1 MPSDLAVPLDEARR
15 HPSTA
20 DRLVWLLVA
29 MAPLLFALACWSPGG
44 AAGGQQLL
52 LAYSLPIS
60 AIELSIFA
68 YAVSAGLTLR
78 EALARAPRWAQLALG
93 LVVAIA
99 IVTAQLAANPL
110 HSTIRTAQLL
120 IHLLFG
126 FGAWHLLQTR
136 WAPLR
141 AQVWPGIVVGTCL
154 YLAAVVAWVIAVQDR
169 PDFDWKRFALGVVHI
184 RQTGFYSAAGAAAAI
199 GLAAATTRRG
209 YWLAVAAASLLT
221 ALSFWSG
228 TRGSL
233 FAVLA
238 AFAAGLV
245 LLPAL
250 RTLRMAGAM
259 IVSTAAGA
267 LLSLVHSAPHP
278 YYGLLRISQ
287 SAAATGADE
296 IATGRLGMWRAA
308 LEAVRERPLFGYGE
322 SQFGV
327 AVPGW
332 SQFNHPHN
340 IFVQVLVQWGIV
352 GFLCYFSLAAFVAW
366 RFVLAVRR
374 GGPDMVAPFLVAGA
388 LFAMSLYEGALY
400 HPYPIMMIVLSVAF
414 VLARPD
420 HRGVAGWL
428 R

>member
-1 MPSDLAVPLDEARR
+1 MPSDLALSLDKHRR
-15 HPSTA
+15 ELTVA
-20 DRLVWLLVA
+20 DRLLWLLVA
-29 MAPLLFALACWSPGG
+29 LSPLLFALACWNPDG
-44 AAGGQQLL
+44 ATDGRQLL

-60 AIELSIFA
+60 AIELAVFA
-68 YAVSAGLTLR
+68 YAVSADLNLR
-78 EALARAPRWAQLALG
+78 EALARVPRWAQLALG

-99 IVTAQLAANPL
+99 IVTAQLAVNPL
-110 HSTIRTAQLL
+110 HSTIRTVQLV

-126 FGAWHLLQTR
+126 FSAWHLFRTR
-136 WAPLR
+136 WVPLQGR
-141 AQVWPGIVVGTCL
+141 VWPWIVAGSCL
-154 YLAAVVAWVIAVQDR
+154 YVAAVVAWVLAVQDVAG
-169 PDFDWKRFALGVVHI
+169 FDWKRFSLGVVHI

-199 GLAAATTRRG
+199 GLAAAATTRRT

-250 RTLRMAGAM
+250 RTVRMAAAM
-259 IVSTAAGA
+259 VVSTAAGA

-287 SAAATGADE
+287 STAATGADE
-296 IATGRLGMWRAA
+296 IATGRIGMWRAA

-340 IFVQVLVQWGIV
+340 VFVQILVQWGIV
-352 GFLCYFSLAAFVAW
+352 GFLCYFALAAFVAW

-374 GGPDMVAPFLVAGA
+374 GGPDLIAPFLVAGA

-400 HPYPIMMIVLSVAF
+400 HPYPTLMIVFSVAF
-414 VLARPD
+414 VLARSD
-420 HRGVAGWL
+420 HPPSRGL
-428 R
+428 T

>member
-1 MPSDLAVPLDEARR
+1 MPSDLAVPLDEDRR
-15 HPSTA
+15 DLTIA
-20 DRLVWLLVA
+20 GRLLWLLVA
-29 MAPLLFALACWSPGG
+29 LSPLLFALACWNPDG
-44 AAGGQQLL
+44 ATAGQH
-52 LAYSLPIS
+52 LALRYSLPIS
-60 AIELSIFA
+60 AIELAVFA
-68 YAVSAGLTLR
+68 YALSAGLNPR
-78 EALARAPRWAQLALG
+78 EALARVPRWAQLTLG

-99 IVTAQLAANPL
+99 IVTAQIAATPL

-126 FGAWHLLQTR
+126 FGVWHLVRTR
-136 WAPLR
+136 WAPLQG
-141 AQVWPGIVVGTCL
+141 QVWPWVVAGTCL
-154 YLAAVVAWVIAVQDR
+154 YVAAAIAWVLAVQDVAG
-169 PDFDWKRFALGVVHI
+169 FDWKRFSLGVVHI

-199 GLAAATTRRG
+199 GLAAAARTRRS

-250 RTLRMAGAM
+250 RTMRMAGAM
-259 IVSTAAGA
+259 VVSTAAGA

-340 IFVQVLVQWGIV
+340 VFVQILVQWGIV
-352 GFLCYFSLAAFVAW
+352 GFLCYFALAALVGW

-374 GGPDMVAPFLVAGA
+374 GGPDLIAPFLVAGA

-414 VLARPD
+414 VLASRD
-420 HRGVAGWL
+420 HPTSRRL
-428 R
+428 T